1 MLGRAG
7 PAIGAWSRGL
17 PGRWQSVRLSKY
29 GIYHVSSGDNP
40 ARSNDAMRLNWG
52 LGTPLPDLASL

>member
-1 MLGRAG
+1 LSQFVWPRLTR
-7 PAIGAWSRGL
+7 GAT
-17 PGRWQSVRLSKY
+17 QSVRLSKY